1 LRFSDSAVVHR
12 QIGNPA
18 LTKGWVRPHPHRSSY
33 MRTACPSRCR
43 PPQRPQPPREQAG
56 KLQPSFPI
64 CYFGISSPFYLLPLP
79 SERERKFAVKEE
91 AAAGNAS
98 HDDFA
103 TGVPSTDP
111 PHPQPT

>member
-1 LRFSDSAVVHR
+1 
-12 QIGNPA
+12 
-18 LTKGWVRPHPHRSSY
+18 
-33 MRTACPSRCR
+33 
-43 PPQRPQPPREQAG
+43 
-56 KLQPSFPI
+56 
-64 CYFGISSPFYLLPLP
+64 LPLP